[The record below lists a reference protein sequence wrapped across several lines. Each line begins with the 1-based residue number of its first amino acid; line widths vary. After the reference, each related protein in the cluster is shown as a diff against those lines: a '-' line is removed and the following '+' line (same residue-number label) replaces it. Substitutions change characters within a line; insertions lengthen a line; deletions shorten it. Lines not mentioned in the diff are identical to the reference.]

1 MTNSQIIAQNT
12 RELCK
17 KNNISISKLNED
29 CGFSKNFINE
39 MEKKSASP
47 SIDKV
52 IIIADYF
59 NVSLDSLVNRNNDT
73 SNIQSNGLASYV
85 LNYFNNLDE
94 EEQVEMVLNL
104 QEQEIDR
111 YLKQE
116 EQKKIMEIFIK
127 KQNERLQEL
136 KNQGLLDK
144 VDLPNNEV
152 S

>member
-52 IIIADYF
+52 ITIANYF
-59 NVSLDSLVNRNNDT
+59 DVSLDSLVNRHNTASD
-73 SNIQSNGLASYV
+73 ILLGGLSSYV
-85 LNYFNNLDE
+85 LKYFNSLDDDE
-94 EEQVEMVLNL
+94 KIEMVRNL
-104 QEQEIDR
+104 QEQEIER

-116 EQKKIMEIFIK
+116 EE
-127 KQNERLQEL
+127 KQHMKTLIE
-136 KNQGLLDK
+136 KHKDI
-144 VDLPNNEV
+144 
-152 S
+152 

>member
-52 IIIADYF
+52 IAIANYF
-59 NVSLDSLVNRNNDT
+59 DVSLDSLVNRH
-73 SNIQSNGLASYV
+73 NIASDILLGGLSSYV
-85 LNYFNNLDE
+85 LKYFNSLDDNE
-94 EEQVEMVLNL
+94 KIEMVRNL
-104 QEQEIDR
+104 QEQEIER

-116 EQKKIMEIFIK
+116 EE
-127 KQNERLQEL
+127 KQHMKTLIE
-136 KNQGLLDK
+136 KHKDI
-144 VDLPNNEV
+144 
-152 S
+152 